1 MDNLQELADL
11 LSVIIANH
19 INELDLAN
27 LPDTNLKKLNK

>member
-11 LSVIIANH
+11 LSVVIAKH

-27 LPDTNLKKLNK
+27 LPDTNLKKTE